1 MASPEPEV
9 AQELEWIKRAQ
20 RGDGEAFGLLV
31 ERYERRIFSLVYH
44 LVRRRED
51 VEDLSQEIFI
61 KAFRSLR
68 SYNFQASFVTWLSRV
83 AVNHCYDYLRRLRAS
98 PVTYYSQMSE
108 EGQRNLEARVE
119 SAEEGGLNQA
129 ERAVLQD
136 LAGKLLHRAPA
147 NDRLILMLKELEGYS
162 VEEISDLLDL
172 KSSTVKVR
180 LHRARK
186 RMLEDMKEWRK
197 SSTRSL

>member
-1 MASPEPEV
+1 MASPEPDV

-20 RGDGEAFGLLV
+20 SGDGEAFSLLV
-31 ERYERRIFSLVYH
+31 ERYDRRIFSLVYH

-51 VEDLSQEIFI
+51 VEDLAQEIFI

-83 AVNHCYDYLRRLRAS
+83 AVNHCYDYLRRLRSS
-98 PVTYYSQMSE
+98 PVSYYWQMTE
-108 EGQRNLEARVE
+108 EGQRSLEARAE

-129 ERAVLQD
+129 ERTAVQD
-136 LAGKLLHRAPA
+136 LVGKLLDRAPA
-147 NDRLILMLKELEGYS
+147 SDRLILTLKELEGYS
-162 VEEISDLLDL
+162 VEEISDLLEL
-172 KSSTVKVR
+172 KPSTVKVR

-186 RMLEDMKEWRK
+186 RMLEDLKEWRK
-197 SSTRSL
+197 SSTPSP